1 MEIGKPLGNMVIKLD
16 LDSAAFSKGLKGAKS
31 AVTYSMKEMK
41 AQMAVMNAAG
51 DQLGVLGA
59 KYSGLD
65 NVMMANQKQIE
76 KLNQAYKDS
85 FDSSGNATAST
96 TKYANEL
103 NMAVAR
109 QAGFE
114 SQQNAINAAMA
125 RYKVENEGLTGWI
138 NKHSEAYV
146 KQGEKIAVVGDKIS
160 GLGSKLT
167 MGVTMPLAAGFV
179 ASTKAAADFKTQIGE
194 IGPLLS
200 NGGEITAEIS
210 KQLSGMSESSKKWSK
225 QYGISTA
232 EINTGLAEVVRKGYD
247 ANQTLGVMPAILDA
261 TRASGDEFTD
271 VMNVSTEVISQ
282 FNLKGKDYNETVKN
296 AARVTDT
303 LTYVANA
310 TSAGFSDLGLAMGY
324 VGPVAN
330 SLGMDVEETAS
341 AIGILSDAGIGGKE
355 FCPVVWEQAA

>member
-65 NVMMANQKQIE
+65 NAMMANQNQIE

-146 KQGEKIAVVGDKIS
+146 KQGEKIAAVGDKIS

-167 MGVTMPLAAGFV
+167 MGVTVPLAAGA
-179 ASTKAAADFKTQIGE
+179 ASVTKAAMSWESAFTGVKKTNDE
-194 IGPLLS
+194 ILDS
-200 NGGEITAEIS
+200 NGNVTYSYKDLENGLRGLAKELPSSHAEIAGVAEAAG
-210 KQLSGMSESSKKWSK
+210 QLGIQTDKVVDFTKVMIDMGESTNLSAETAATELAKFANITQMSQDKFSNLGASIVALGNNFATTESDISEMALRLAGAGHQVGMSE
-225 QYGISTA
+225 GDILGLSTA
-232 EINTGLAEVVRKGYD
+232 LSSVGIEAE
-247 ANQTLGVMPAILDA
+247 A
-261 TRASGDEFTD
+261 
-271 VMNVSTEVISQ
+271 
-282 FNLKGKDYNETVKN
+282 GKQNC
-296 AARVTDT
+296 
-303 LTYVANA
+303 
-310 TSAGFSDLGLAMGY
+310 
-324 VGPVAN
+324 P
-330 SLGMDVEETAS
+330 TAW
-341 AIGILSDAGIGGKE
+341 K
-355 FCPVVWEQAA
+355 QAA